1 MRYKASDFYV
11 SRIPLLPMENFFN
24 QFNTG
29 EHSFDRKEWMKNQF
43 EFPPLAEALAISS
56 WESYQALTRLKD
68 DLDIKDSEKVF
79 STLLKYYIR
88 ATTRPTPYGLFS
100 GVSIG
105 TFKECNSIYV
115 DECIRHT
122 KRARVDMGWLY
133 SVIHKI
139 ESVPE
144 IKEHLYVRFNSSVY
158 IHGAYAYTL
167 HQTCLCDTP
176 SSAENESSIRF
187 TRKVQAVKDFAHE
200 FIRYSDL
207 RKKVAKDSV
216 DIPDNIVDNFL
227 NQLFVNE
234 YLISELRPPMINTD
248 PLSYVI
254 STLTRLKN
262 IKEANYWYQNLLDI
276 QKDISEYNQ
285 TTIGCGIS
293 LFQNIISKMKEIQKS
308 PNYIQID
315 MKTATK
321 QNSLQNSSKR
331 ELEDFIDAMLRIAP
345 EHKIPD
351 EYASYIAAFIEK
363 YGLAAEVPVLELL
376 DPDNG
381 LGIPADFKGR
391 AFGQTSHT
399 HRTQLKGQTLK
410 NFLRNKT
417 TEALKTGKCT
427 IEITATDIDK
437 ISNAQEG
444 SKSIDD
450 FIPSFELFLVANPCN
465 YSADVPQNYKYTLS
479 PVAASSG
486 IGKGLGRFCDMLEEK
501 DLTYLR
507 ESTSELKK
515 CFSEHYI
522 FAEISELPTYGRTSN
537 VAITESNYD
546 YQIALSSN
554 ECAEKKVIS
563 LDSLYISAN
572 SNGSGLVIR
581 SKEIPQKVI
590 AVSTNMLNPKIG
602 SKVYRFLKDVSS
614 QYRYNPIIAIQEL
627 IAVDDVYA
635 PRITYKNFIIRPQS
649 WIIRKENLNLLDNT
663 EKTFQVQFDSYKKRW
678 NIPRFVL
685 ITQADNRLLV
695 DLDDTI
701 HFHELFKIFQKNSE
715 VKLVES
721 VYSANQYPTYNSDGQ
736 HYVTEIIVPFILNRS
751 DLRES
756 TQTKFLSTVSDV
768 NSNAMSV
775 SYQNSNLLI
784 AEKNWLYFKLYGSVK
799 HREALLTEIYD
810 TLKPFLRN
818 GTVSGC
824 FFIRYADPEPH
835 VRIRIQVSSY
845 SNVAEV
851 LMQMMHFF
859 ESVRNRGLL
868 TTVVLDTYQREVSR
882 YGGIRLIDSAEN
894 YFFYD
899 SLLVM
904 QILHQKVKNN
914 AAIKF
919 EYIGISYLMMVF
931 REFGLNDEQLE
942 EFLNTQCGQNDF
954 REQYQKDRKQYM
966 KATESQEFQGIFN
979 EIGSDV
985 GIILNSLLK
994 ALSDYIDKISE
1005 IDKRGELT
1013 NSKINIAKSIVHMFC
1028 NRLVGNNLWER
1039 KIYALSRHS
1048 LHDYNNFLKHYKSM

>member
-1 MRYKASDFYV
+1 MVF
-11 SRIPLLPMENFFN
+11 
-24 QFNTG
+24 
-29 EHSFDRKEWMKNQF
+29 RK
-43 EFPPLAEALAISS
+43 
-56 WESYQALTRLKD
+56 
-68 DLDIKDSEKVF
+68 
-79 STLLKYYIR
+79 
-88 ATTRPTPYGLFS
+88 
-100 GVSIG
+100 
-105 TFKECNSIYV
+105 
-115 DECIRHT
+115 
-122 KRARVDMGWLY
+122 
-133 SVIHKI
+133 
-139 ESVPE
+139 
-144 IKEHLYVRFNSSVY
+144 
-158 IHGAYAYTL
+158 
-167 HQTCLCDTP
+167 
-176 SSAENESSIRF
+176 
-187 TRKVQAVKDFAHE
+187 
-200 FIRYSDL
+200 IRYSDL

-450 FIPSFELFLVANPCN
+450 FIPSFELFLVAHPCN

-554 ECAEKKVIS
+554 ECAEK
-563 LDSLYISAN
+563 
-572 SNGSGLVIR
+572 R
-581 SKEIPQKVI
+581 S
-590 AVSTNMLNPKIG
+590 
-602 SKVYRFLKDVSS
+602 F
-614 QYRYNPIIAIQEL
+614 
-627 IAVDDVYA
+627 
-635 PRITYKNFIIRPQS
+635 
-649 WIIRKENLNLLDNT
+649 
-663 EKTFQVQFDSYKKRW
+663 
-678 NIPRFVL
+678 
-685 ITQADNRLLV
+685 
-695 DLDDTI
+695 
-701 HFHELFKIFQKNSE
+701 
-715 VKLVES
+715 
-721 VYSANQYPTYNSDGQ
+721 
-736 HYVTEIIVPFILNRS
+736 
-751 DLRES
+751 
-756 TQTKFLSTVSDV
+756 
-768 NSNAMSV
+768 
-775 SYQNSNLLI
+775 LLI
-784 AEKNWLYFKLYGSVK
+784 AC
-799 HREALLTEIYD
+799 IYLQ
-810 TLKPFLRN
+810 TQM
-818 GTVSGC
+818 
-824 FFIRYADPEPH
+824 
-835 VRIRIQVSSY
+835 VR
-845 SNVAEV
+845 
-851 LMQMMHFF
+851 
-859 ESVRNRGLL
+859 
-868 TTVVLDTYQREVSR
+868 D
-882 YGGIRLIDSAEN
+882 
-894 YFFYD
+894 
-899 SLLVM
+899 
-904 QILHQKVKNN
+904 
-914 AAIKF
+914 
-919 EYIGISYLMMVF
+919 
-931 REFGLNDEQLE
+931 
-942 EFLNTQCGQNDF
+942 
-954 REQYQKDRKQYM
+954 
-966 KATESQEFQGIFN
+966 
-979 EIGSDV
+979 
-985 GIILNSLLK
+985 
-994 ALSDYIDKISE
+994 
-1005 IDKRGELT
+1005 
-1013 NSKINIAKSIVHMFC
+1013 
-1028 NRLVGNNLWER
+1028 
-1039 KIYALSRHS
+1039 
-1048 LHDYNNFLKHYKSM
+1048 